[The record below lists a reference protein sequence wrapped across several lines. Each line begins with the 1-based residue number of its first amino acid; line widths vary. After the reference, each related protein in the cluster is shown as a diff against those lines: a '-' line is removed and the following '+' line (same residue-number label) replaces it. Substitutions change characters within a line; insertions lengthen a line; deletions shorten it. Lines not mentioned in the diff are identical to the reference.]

1 MKLRKNDFGKKFKW
15 GVATSSFQIEGSNTV
30 DQKLDSI
37 WDIFTKQKG
46 NIRNNDNAINACN
59 HYELWKEDFQLIQ
72 NLGVNSYRF
81 SISWPRI
88 VKKNLISKNQK
99 GIDFYKFQI
108 EELLEKGIK
117 PFLTL
122 NHWDIPQIFL
132 EKGGWTNRDCIDYFL
147 EYVNILSYEYGNIIE
162 NWITHNEPWV
172 ISHLGYSVGTHAP
185 GIKSFRDY
193 LKVSHHLLLSHGK
206 AIPIIRENSKNSEV
220 GIVLNLTPAYPESD
234 SPYDKKETLLFNQ
247 FFNKWFLDPLYGNRY
262 PVEIIEQ
269 WKTKGY
275 LTENLN
281 FIKDGDYSLM
291 SGKTD
296 FLGINY
302 YSRAILK
309 NKKTN
314 NKKFPIKN
322 VSGEKT
328 KFGWE
333 VFPDGLE
340 KLLIDINNDYKPNK
354 IYITENGCS
363 YDYSVNKEKQINDVN
378 RINYFKSHLL
388 ACRNAIKK
396 GVPLEGYFHWSL
408 MDNFEWAEGY
418 YHRFGLIHV
427 DYNTYERIPKASF
440 EWYKNFLSSTY

>member
-1 MKLRKNDFGKKFKW
+1 MKLRKDDFGKKFKW

-30 DQKLDSI
+30 DQKLDSV
-37 WDIFTKQKG
+37 WDVFTKQKG

-59 HYELWKEDFQLIQ
+59 HYELWKDDFQLIQ

-108 EELLEKGIK
+108 EELLEKGIR

-122 NHWDIPQIFL
+122 NHWDVPQIFL

-147 EYVNILSYEYGNIIE
+147 EYANILSCEYGNLIE

-172 ISHLGYSVGTHAP
+172 ISHLGYSIGTHAP
-185 GIKSFRDY
+185 GIKSFSDY

-206 AIPIIRENSKNSEV
+206 VIPIIRENSKNSEV

-234 SPYDKKETLLFNQ
+234 SPHDQKETLLFNQ
-247 FFNKWFLDPLYGNRY
+247 FFNKWFLDPLHGNRY
-262 PVEIIEQ
+262 PIEITEQ

-275 LTENLN
+275 LIENLN
-281 FIKDGDYSLM
+281 FIKDGDYSVI
-291 SGKTD
+291 SEKTD

-314 NKKFPIKN
+314 NKEFPIKN

-363 YDYSVNKEKQINDVN
+363 YDYSLNKKKQINDVK

-427 DYNTYERIPKASF
+427 DYDTYERIPKASF
-440 EWYKNFLSSTY
+440 NWYKNFLS